1 MSTNFFA
8 SSKRPELIPY
18 DGDLLDGID
27 VRLEKL
33 NAERAGIT
41 RLRMERERARGSNPR
56 SIRSR
61 RHLTMKTGRRTLAG
75 LSVSLSAEKFPVHW
89 DTSGAIS

>member
-33 NAERAGIT
+33 NAERA
-41 RLRMERERARGSNPR
+41 
-56 SIRSR
+56 
-61 RHLTMKTGRRTLAG
+61 
-75 LSVSLSAEKFPVHW
+75 EKYTVAY
-89 DTSGAIS
+89 GA